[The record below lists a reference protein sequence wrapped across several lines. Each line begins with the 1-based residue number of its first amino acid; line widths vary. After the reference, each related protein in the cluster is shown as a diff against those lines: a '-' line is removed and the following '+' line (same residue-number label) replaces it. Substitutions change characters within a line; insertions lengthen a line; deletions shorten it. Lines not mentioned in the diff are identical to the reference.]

1 MIVCIMERIFGI
13 QVFLSADVH
22 GKTSAFEGD
31 LFRFIDA
38 RCDAKT
44 IVDRRGRSVGPM
56 DRWAVAIVVR
66 GESERVGGDSD
77 GDGAADGAVD
87 GDGARTSVG
96 VAAREARAR
105 RDEGEW

>member
-1 MIVCIMERIFGI
+1 MERIFGI

-31 LFRFIDA
+31 LFPFIDA

-66 GESERVGGDSD
+66 GESESVGGDGDGD

-105 RDEGEW
+105 RDEGER

>member
-1 MIVCIMERIFGI
+1 
-13 QVFLSADVH
+13 
-22 GKTSAFEGD
+22 
-31 LFRFIDA
+31 
-38 RCDAKT
+38 
-44 IVDRRGRSVGPM
+44 M

-66 GESERVGGDSD
+66 GESERVGGDGD

-96 VAAREARAR
+96 VAAREAHAR